1 MGGAGVWPGT
11 AIQFVIC
18 VFELYGLCTA
28 RSSYSEPHAH
38 ATIHHHRRHEAR
50 QAPLAEDPRLN
61 ATELSALLVLATA
74 TSFTPGPNTTLST
87 ALAANG
93 GLRSALHFVC
103 AVPVGWGM
111 LFALC
116 AAGLG
121 ALVVAQPLLRWAVLV
136 GGVVYLLWLAQRLW
150 RSRSLSQVRQAQLK
164 VTFWQG
170 VGLQFLN
177 IKAWMLALS
186 LVAGWVAGRPDAVAR
201 FAQVLPLMVAFAFF
215 SNFTYA
221 LVGSMLRHWLAGPVV
236 EGVPTGGRL
245 LVFNRLMA
253 SALVLTALWMLVSG
267 AGMGSPGSA
276 A

>member
-1 MGGAGVWPGT
+1 M
-11 AIQFVIC
+11 
-18 VFELYGLCTA
+18 
-28 RSSYSEPHAH
+28 
-38 ATIHHHRRHEAR
+38 
-50 QAPLAEDPRLN
+50 N

-93 GLRSALHFVC
+93 GLGRALHFVC
-103 AVPVGWGM
+103 AVPVGWGL

-116 AAGLG
+116 SAGLG
-121 ALVVAQPLLRWAVLV
+121 ALVVAQPLLRWAVLI

-150 RSRSLSQVRQAQLK
+150 RSRGLSQVNQAQLN

-186 LVAGWVAGRPDAVAR
+186 LVAGWVAGRPDAWLR
-201 FAQVLPLMVAFAFF
+201 FAQVLPLMLAFAFF

-221 LVGSMLRHWLAGPVV
+221 LVGSVLRHWLAGPVV
-236 EGVPTGGRL
+236 GGVATGSRL
-245 LVFNRLMA
+245 LVFNRFMA
-253 SALVLTALWMLVSG
+253 SALVLTALWMLVTG
-267 AGMGSPGSA
+267 AGIGAPGGTA
-276 A
+276 